1 MKRLRGIPAHLLQ
14 KARIMHIPSRQGPC
28 EVCNENGEVRY
39 FVAAKLP
46 RHVYLCDKHYLKI
59 RDKLE
64 KILKEILVEE
74 GLWEEP
80 LL

>member
-1 MKRLRGIPAHLLQ
+1 MKKIRGIKATLLKKTRTAQ
-14 KARIMHIPSRQGPC
+14 IPSRVGVC
-28 EVCNENGEVRY
+28 ESCNKEGQVRY

-46 RHVYLCDKHYLKI
+46 RHVYLCDENYLRV

-64 KILKEILVEE
+64 KDLEKILQGEN
-74 GLWEEP
+74 